1 MSDESDKPEEKQGPW
16 WADAVKEVTTMGLGT
31 LFMTEEAV
39 RNYLKDKKLP
49 KDVVAALM
57 DNVGKKKDDLYESMA
72 KEFGRVL
79 AKVDISKEVA
89 RFLETHK
96 VHFEARMTFE
106 PKSETETEKIK
117 TEKKEKE

>member
-1 MSDESDKPEEKQGPW
+1 MSDESDKPDEKTGPW
-16 WADAVKEVTTMGLGT
+16 WTDVMKEVTTMGLGT

-49 KDVVAALM
+49 KDVVAALL

-79 AKVDISKEVA
+79 SKVDISKEVA

-106 PKSETETEKIK
+106 PKESEP
-117 TEKKEKE
+117 EKKKE

>member
-1 MSDESDKPEEKQGPW
+1 MSDESDKPDEKSGPW
-16 WADAVKEVTTMGLGT
+16 WTDVVKEVTTMGLGT

-49 KDVVAALM
+49 KDVVAALLE
-57 DNVGKKKDDLYESMA
+57 NVGKKKDDLYESMA

-79 AKVDISKEVA
+79 SKVDISKEVS

-96 VHFEARMTFE
+96 VHFEAKMTFE
-106 PKSETETEKIK
+106 PKSDRSSDK
-117 TEKKEKE
+117 TAKE

>member
-1 MSDESDKPEEKQGPW
+1 MSEDSDRPDEKKDGPW
-16 WADAVKEVTTMGLGT
+16 WTEVVKEVTTMGLGT

-49 KDVVAALM
+49 KDAVAALLE
-57 DNVGKKKDDLYESMA
+57 NVSKKKDDMYEGMA

-79 AKVDISKEVA
+79 SKIDISKEVA

-96 VHFEARMTFE
+96 VNIEAKLTFE
-106 PKSETETEKIK
+106 PKPDS
-117 TEKKEKE
+117 KKEE

>member
-1 MSDESDKPEEKQGPW
+1 MSEENDRPDEKSGPW
-16 WADAVKEVTTMGLGT
+16 WTDVVKEVTTMGLGT

-49 KDVVAALM
+49 KEIVTALLE
-57 DNVGKKKDDLYESMA
+57 NVGKKKEDLYDSVA

-79 AKVDISKEVA
+79 SKVDISKEVA

-96 VHFEARMTFE
+96 VSIEARLTFE
-106 PKSETETEKIK
+106 PKE
-117 TEKKEKE
+117 EKKE